1 MSDSK
6 KTVKIAGNISLSPIA
21 TLIFSFVGMALLA
34 LWVYFFTTNN
44 IELRQ
49 SRQEQDHVRISDYS
63 CREVESKGTPIGVK
77 KQYTFS
83 VNEFLENDTCLA
95 FYTVHQYVDVYMDGQ
110 LIYSLQPSA
119 NQKISKTV
127 GSNWVMIPLYREDKG
142 KEICV
147 ELTPVYESFR
157 NRKVEFLI
165 GSQLSIYLE
174 RLNKDFPQLILSVM
188 AIFVG
193 LVFFGIAAYNLLKKG
208 RGEGLFAL
216 GLFSILMGLWRLT
229 DTRFTPFIF
238 PNRPILLFYISV
250 TVQMVGVVPLIKSME
265 ERFNKRSCLV
275 FNICCI
281 ATSLISLIQ
290 LLLQVFGIM
299 DLRENLWVVHV
310 VIGVNILMIIANSIY
325 DWKKYP
331 ENHQKKRARK
341 LPLICVFGILADVFA
356 FYIKG
361 TSSGLLFSLLALF
374 LYVVFMGS
382 SMMFKYNEQERKLVE
397 KDRLLVEQERKLT
410 EQRIATMISQ
420 IRPHFIYNTLG
431 TIGQFCLEDPQKAA
445 NLVQQF
451 SLYLRG
457 NFTELDH
464 AAPIRISKEL
474 EHVQHY
480 VSIEQVRFPDI
491 QVKYDLKAGEF
502 VLPALTVQP
511 LVENAIKHGLMGLES
526 GGCVEISTYET
537 QDAFCVCVK
546 DDGIGFDQ
554 NAFEDGKKHIGIKN
568 IRERIEVVCGG
579 TLTITSTPGVGT
591 TARITIPKDGGK

>member
-6 KTVKIAGNISLSPIA
+6 KIVKTAGNISLSKIA

-34 LWVYFFTTNN
+34 LWVYFLTVNN
-44 IELRQ
+44 MEIRQ

-83 VNEFLENDTCLA
+83 VDEFLESDTCLA

-119 NQKISKTV
+119 NQKIGKTV

-157 NRKVEFLI
+157 NWKVEFLI

-193 LVFFGIAAYNLLKKG
+193 LVFFGIAAYNLLKTG

-265 ERFNKRSCLV
+265 ERFNKRSCFV

-281 ATSLISLIQ
+281 ATSLISLVQ

-310 VIGVNILMIIANSIY
+310 MIGINILIIIANSIY

-331 ENHQKKRARK
+331 QNHQKKRIRK
-341 LPLICVFGILADVFA
+341 LPIICVFGILADVFA

-361 TSSGLLFSLLALF
+361 TSSGLLFSLLAFF

-382 SMMFKYNEQERKLVE
+382 SMIFKYIEQERK
-397 KDRLLVEQERKLT
+397 LVEQERKLT

-445 NLVQQF
+445 DLVQQF

-464 AAPIRISKEL
+464 VAPIRIAKEL

-491 QVKYDLKAGEF
+491 QVKYDLKAGDF

-537 QDAFCVCVK
+537 RDAFCVCVK

-554 NAFEDGKKHIGIKN
+554 NAFADGEKHIGIKN

-579 TLTITSTPGVGT
+579 TLTINSIPGMGT

>member
-6 KTVKIAGNISLSPIA
+6 KIVKTAGNISLSKIA

-34 LWVYFFTTNN
+34 LWVYFLTVNN
-44 IELRQ
+44 MEIRQ

-83 VNEFLENDTCLA
+83 VDEFLESDTCLA
-95 FYTVHQYVDVYMDGQ
+95 FYTVHQYVDVYMGGQ

-119 NQKISKTV
+119 NQKIGKTV

-157 NRKVEFLI
+157 NWKVEFLI

-193 LVFFGIAAYNLLKKG
+193 LVFFGIAAYNLLKTG

-265 ERFNKRSCLV
+265 ERFNKRSCFV

-281 ATSLISLIQ
+281 ATSLISLVQ

-310 VIGVNILMIIANSIY
+310 MIGINILIIIANSIY

-331 ENHQKKRARK
+331 QNHQKKRIRK
-341 LPLICVFGILADVFA
+341 LPIICVFGILADVFA

-361 TSSGLLFSLLALF
+361 TSSGLLFSLLAFF

-382 SMMFKYNEQERKLVE
+382 SMIFKYIEQERK
-397 KDRLLVEQERKLT
+397 LVEQERKLT

-445 NLVQQF
+445 DLVQQF

-464 AAPIRISKEL
+464 VAPIRISKEL
-474 EHVQHY
+474 EHVQRY

-491 QVKYDLKAGEF
+491 QVKYDLKAGDF

-537 QDAFCVCVK
+537 RDAFCVCVK

-554 NAFEDGKKHIGIKN
+554 NAFADGEKHIGIKN

-579 TLTITSTPGVGT
+579 TLTINSIPGMGT

>member
-6 KTVKIAGNISLSPIA
+6 KIVKTAGNISLSKIA

-34 LWVYFFTTNN
+34 LWVYFLTVNN
-44 IELRQ
+44 MEIRQ

-83 VNEFLENDTCLA
+83 VDEFLESDTCLA

-119 NQKISKTV
+119 NQKIGKTV

-157 NRKVEFLI
+157 NWKVEFLI

-193 LVFFGIAAYNLLKKG
+193 LVFFGIAAYNLLKTG

-265 ERFNKRSCLV
+265 ERFNKRSCFV

-281 ATSLISLIQ
+281 ATSLISLVQ

-310 VIGVNILMIIANSIY
+310 MIGINILIIIANSIY

-331 ENHQKKRARK
+331 QNHQKKRIRK
-341 LPLICVFGILADVFA
+341 LPIICVFGILADVFA

-361 TSSGLLFSLLALF
+361 TSSGLLFSLLAFF

-382 SMMFKYNEQERKLVE
+382 SMIFKYIEQERK
-397 KDRLLVEQERKLT
+397 LVEQERKLT

-445 NLVQQF
+445 DLVQQF

-464 AAPIRISKEL
+464 VAPIRISKEL

-491 QVKYDLKAGEF
+491 QVKYDLKAGGF

-537 QDAFCVCVK
+537 RDAFCVCVK

-554 NAFEDGKKHIGIKN
+554 NAFADGEKHIGIKN

-579 TLTITSTPGVGT
+579 TLTINSIPGMGT

>member
-6 KTVKIAGNISLSPIA
+6 KIVKTAGNISLSKIA

-34 LWVYFFTTNN
+34 LWVYFLTVNN
-44 IELRQ
+44 MEIRQ

-83 VNEFLENDTCLA
+83 VDEFLESDTCLA

-119 NQKISKTV
+119 NQKIGKTV
-127 GSNWVMIPLYREDKG
+127 GCNWVMIPLYREDKG

-157 NRKVEFLI
+157 NWKVEFLI

-193 LVFFGIAAYNLLKKG
+193 LVFFGIAAYNLLKTG

-265 ERFNKRSCLV
+265 ERFNKRSCFV

-281 ATSLISLIQ
+281 ATSLISLVQ

-310 VIGVNILMIIANSIY
+310 MIGINILIIIANSIY

-331 ENHQKKRARK
+331 QNHQKKRIRK
-341 LPLICVFGILADVFA
+341 LPIICVFGILADVFA

-361 TSSGLLFSLLALF
+361 TSSGLLFSLLAFF

-382 SMMFKYNEQERKLVE
+382 SMIFKYIEQERK
-397 KDRLLVEQERKLT
+397 LVEQERKLT

-445 NLVQQF
+445 DLVQQF

-464 AAPIRISKEL
+464 VAPIRISKEL

-491 QVKYDLKAGEF
+491 QVKYDLKAGDF

-537 QDAFCVCVK
+537 RDAFCVCVK

-554 NAFEDGKKHIGIKN
+554 NAFADGEKHIGIKN

-579 TLTITSTPGVGT
+579 TLTINSIPGMGT

>member
-6 KTVKIAGNISLSPIA
+6 RIVKIAGNISLSQIA
-21 TLIFSFVGMALLA
+21 TLIFYFVGMALLA
-34 LWVYFFTTNN
+34 LWVYFLTVNN

-83 VNEFLENDTCLA
+83 VNEFLESDTCLA

-238 PNRPILLFYISV
+238 QNRPILLFYISV

-265 ERFNKRSCLV
+265 ERFNKRSCFV

-310 VIGVNILMIIANSIY
+310 VLGVNIGMIIVNSIY

-331 ENHQKKRARK
+331 ENHQKRRTRK
-341 LPLICVFGILADVFA
+341 LPLICAFGVLADVFA

-374 LYVVFMGS
+374 LYVVIMGS

-397 KDRLLVEQERKLT
+397 QERKLT
-410 EQRIATMISQ
+410 EQRIATMMSQ

-431 TIGQFCLEDPQKAA
+431 TIGQICLEDPQKAA

-464 AAPIRISKEL
+464 AAPICISKEL

-537 QDAFCVCVK
+537 QDEFCVYVK

-554 NAFEDGKKHIGIKN
+554 NAFVDEKKHIGIKN
-568 IRERIEVVCGG
+568 IRERIEAVCGG
-579 TLTITSTPGVGT
+579 TLTINSIPGMGT

>member
-6 KTVKIAGNISLSPIA
+6 KIVKTAGNISLSKIA

-34 LWVYFFTTNN
+34 LWVYFLTVNN
-44 IELRQ
+44 MEIRQ

-83 VNEFLENDTCLA
+83 VDEFLESDTCLA

-119 NQKISKTV
+119 NQKIGKTV

-157 NRKVEFLI
+157 NWKVEFLI

-193 LVFFGIAAYNLLKKG
+193 LVFFGIAAYNLLKTG

-265 ERFNKRSCLV
+265 ERFNKRSCFV

-281 ATSLISLIQ
+281 ATSLISLVQ

-310 VIGVNILMIIANSIY
+310 MIGINILIIIANSIY

-331 ENHQKKRARK
+331 QNHQKKRIRK
-341 LPLICVFGILADVFA
+341 LPIICVFGILADVFA

-361 TSSGLLFSLLALF
+361 TSSGLLFSLLAFF

-382 SMMFKYNEQERKLVE
+382 SMIFKYIEQERK
-397 KDRLLVEQERKLT
+397 LVEQERKLT

-445 NLVQQF
+445 DLVQQF

-464 AAPIRISKEL
+464 VAPIRISKEL

-491 QVKYDLKAGEF
+491 QVKYDLKAGDF

-537 QDAFCVCVK
+537 RDAFCVCVK

-554 NAFEDGKKHIGIKN
+554 NAFADGEKHIGIKN

-579 TLTITSTPGVGT
+579 TLTINSIPGMGT